1 MEPLLGT
8 PARSCGYWAGRYA
21 LLRRLGAG
29 GMAEVHLALD
39 QALGRQVAVK
49 LLHPAYT
56 ADPLFV
62 ERFRRE
68 ARAAAAL
75 NHPHIVSVYDWGTE
89 GPPAARRTAPRTA
102 GRTW

>member
-1 MEPLLGT
+1 MEPLPGT
-8 PARSCGYWAGRYA
+8 PARVLGGRYA

-49 LLHPAYT
+49 LLHPAYA
-56 ADPLFV
+56 ADPRFV

-75 NHPHIVSVYDWGTE
+75 NHPHIVSVYDWGTD
-89 GPPAARRTAPRTA
+89 GQPDGRRRA
-102 GRTW
+102 TW